1 MLVLRVLLYSFQKG
15 FLFIWNCSVH
25 HRFQKLLQRFTDSL
39 AFQACRC
46 QIPAVH
52 GQILQGKA
60 RLLRQKRIQGVHPFL
75 QADILPLCGG
85 ISCCDP
91 VGPVDQEQ
99 GAKICLSVLVQ
110 PAQQEGT
117 VGVDL
122 AVFRA
127 QRSVVMAHQRA
138 EAVPEGV
145 VQMQHFRGSAGDFFQ
160 GVEIQETF
168 EKDFRPLAEDERF
181 TPVMLILILDLYFCL
196 STITMVEETPEVQE
210 LAKLLKLKSSD
221 IVMVLDV
228 FQTCDPYLNREAS
241 VDSALL
247 LPCQQIWQRYGN
259 MEPHVLA
266 AYAEELK
273 EYFKS

>member
-1 MLVLRVLLYSFQKG
+1 MAKNTVWQDDYWLLLMQIYLHKPVGVKPLYSREMIDLSVELHIAPQILRSRMQQIATLETPRIERIWRTYADNPRKLARAVKLLREMKG
-15 FLFIWNCSVH
+15 F
-25 HRFQKLLQRFTDSL
+25 
-39 AFQACRC
+39 
-46 QIPAVH
+46 
-52 GQILQGKA
+52 
-60 RLLRQKRIQGVHPFL
+60 
-75 QADILPLCGG
+75 
-85 ISCCDP
+85 
-91 VGPVDQEQ
+91 
-99 GAKICLSVLVQ
+99 
-110 PAQQEGT
+110 
-117 VGVDL
+117 
-122 AVFRA
+122 
-127 QRSVVMAHQRA
+127 
-138 EAVPEGV
+138 
-145 VQMQHFRGSAGDFFQ
+145 GSAGDFFQ
-160 GVEIQETF
+160 GVEVQETF

-228 FQTCDPYLNREAS
+228 FLTCDPYLNREAS

-273 EYFKS
+273 EYFRS

>member
-1 MLVLRVLLYSFQKG
+1 MAKNTVWQDDYWLLLMQIYLHKPVGVKPLYSREIVDLSVELHIAPQILRSRMQQIATLETPRIERIWRTYADNPRKLARAVKLLREMKG
-15 FLFIWNCSVH
+15 F
-25 HRFQKLLQRFTDSL
+25 
-39 AFQACRC
+39 
-46 QIPAVH
+46 
-52 GQILQGKA
+52 
-60 RLLRQKRIQGVHPFL
+60 
-75 QADILPLCGG
+75 
-85 ISCCDP
+85 
-91 VGPVDQEQ
+91 
-99 GAKICLSVLVQ
+99 
-110 PAQQEGT
+110 
-117 VGVDL
+117 
-122 AVFRA
+122 
-127 QRSVVMAHQRA
+127 
-138 EAVPEGV
+138 
-145 VQMQHFRGSAGDFFQ
+145 GSAGDFFQ

>member
-1 MLVLRVLLYSFQKG
+1 MAKSTVWQDDYWLMLMQIYLHKPVGVKPLYSREMIDLSVELHIAPQILRSRMQQIATLETPRIERIWRTYADNPRKLARAVKLLREMKG
-15 FLFIWNCSVH
+15 F
-25 HRFQKLLQRFTDSL
+25 
-39 AFQACRC
+39 
-46 QIPAVH
+46 
-52 GQILQGKA
+52 
-60 RLLRQKRIQGVHPFL
+60 
-75 QADILPLCGG
+75 
-85 ISCCDP
+85 
-91 VGPVDQEQ
+91 
-99 GAKICLSVLVQ
+99 
-110 PAQQEGT
+110 
-117 VGVDL
+117 
-122 AVFRA
+122 
-127 QRSVVMAHQRA
+127 
-138 EAVPEGV
+138 
-145 VQMQHFRGSAGDFFQ
+145 GSAGDFFQ

-273 EYFKS
+273 EYFRS

>member
-1 MLVLRVLLYSFQKG
+1 LLMQIYLHKPVGVKPLYSREMVDLSVELHIAPQILRSRMQQIATLETPRIERIWRTYADNPRKLARAVKLLREMKG
-15 FLFIWNCSVH
+15 F
-25 HRFQKLLQRFTDSL
+25 
-39 AFQACRC
+39 
-46 QIPAVH
+46 
-52 GQILQGKA
+52 
-60 RLLRQKRIQGVHPFL
+60 
-75 QADILPLCGG
+75 
-85 ISCCDP
+85 
-91 VGPVDQEQ
+91 
-99 GAKICLSVLVQ
+99 
-110 PAQQEGT
+110 
-117 VGVDL
+117 
-122 AVFRA
+122 
-127 QRSVVMAHQRA
+127 
-138 EAVPEGV
+138 
-145 VQMQHFRGSAGDFFQ
+145 GSAGDFFQ
-160 GVEIQETF
+160 GVEVQETF

-273 EYFKS
+273 EYFRS

>member
-1 MLVLRVLLYSFQKG
+1 MAKNTVWQDDYWLLLMQIYLHKPVGVKPLYSHEMIDLSVELHIAPQILRSRMQQIATLETPRIERIWRTYADNPRKLARAVKLLREMKG
-15 FLFIWNCSVH
+15 F
-25 HRFQKLLQRFTDSL
+25 
-39 AFQACRC
+39 
-46 QIPAVH
+46 
-52 GQILQGKA
+52 
-60 RLLRQKRIQGVHPFL
+60 
-75 QADILPLCGG
+75 
-85 ISCCDP
+85 
-91 VGPVDQEQ
+91 
-99 GAKICLSVLVQ
+99 
-110 PAQQEGT
+110 
-117 VGVDL
+117 
-122 AVFRA
+122 
-127 QRSVVMAHQRA
+127 
-138 EAVPEGV
+138 
-145 VQMQHFRGSAGDFFQ
+145 GSAGDFFQ
-160 GVEIQETF
+160 GVEVQETF

-259 MEPHVLA
+259 VLA

-273 EYFKS
+273 EYFRS

>member
-1 MLVLRVLLYSFQKG
+1 MAKNTVWQDDYWLLLMQIYLHKPVGVKPLYSREMIDLSVELHIAPQILRSRMQQIATLETPRIERIWRTYADNPRKLARAVKLLREMKG
-15 FLFIWNCSVH
+15 F
-25 HRFQKLLQRFTDSL
+25 
-39 AFQACRC
+39 
-46 QIPAVH
+46 
-52 GQILQGKA
+52 
-60 RLLRQKRIQGVHPFL
+60 
-75 QADILPLCGG
+75 
-85 ISCCDP
+85 
-91 VGPVDQEQ
+91 
-99 GAKICLSVLVQ
+99 
-110 PAQQEGT
+110 
-117 VGVDL
+117 
-122 AVFRA
+122 
-127 QRSVVMAHQRA
+127 
-138 EAVPEGV
+138 
-145 VQMQHFRGSAGDFFQ
+145 GSAGDFFQ

>member
-1 MLVLRVLLYSFQKG
+1 MAKNTVWQDDYWLLLMQIYLHKPVGVKPLYSREIVDLSVELHIAPQILRSRMQQIATLETPRIERIWRTYADNPRKLARAVKLLREMKG
-15 FLFIWNCSVH
+15 F
-25 HRFQKLLQRFTDSL
+25 
-39 AFQACRC
+39 
-46 QIPAVH
+46 
-52 GQILQGKA
+52 
-60 RLLRQKRIQGVHPFL
+60 
-75 QADILPLCGG
+75 
-85 ISCCDP
+85 
-91 VGPVDQEQ
+91 
-99 GAKICLSVLVQ
+99 
-110 PAQQEGT
+110 
-117 VGVDL
+117 
-122 AVFRA
+122 
-127 QRSVVMAHQRA
+127 
-138 EAVPEGV
+138 
-145 VQMQHFRGSAGDFFQ
+145 GSAGDFFQ
-160 GVEIQETF
+160 GVEVQETF

>member
-1 MLVLRVLLYSFQKG
+1 MAKNTVWQDDYWLLLMQIYLHKPVDVKPLYSHEMIDLSVELHIAPQILRSRMQQIATLETPRIERIWRTYADNPRKLARAVKLLREMKG
-15 FLFIWNCSVH
+15 F
-25 HRFQKLLQRFTDSL
+25 
-39 AFQACRC
+39 
-46 QIPAVH
+46 
-52 GQILQGKA
+52 
-60 RLLRQKRIQGVHPFL
+60 
-75 QADILPLCGG
+75 
-85 ISCCDP
+85 
-91 VGPVDQEQ
+91 
-99 GAKICLSVLVQ
+99 
-110 PAQQEGT
+110 
-117 VGVDL
+117 
-122 AVFRA
+122 
-127 QRSVVMAHQRA
+127 
-138 EAVPEGV
+138 
-145 VQMQHFRGSAGDFFQ
+145 GSAGDFFQ
-160 GVEIQETF
+160 GVEVQETF

-241 VDSALL
+241 VDYALL

-273 EYFKS
+273 EFFKS

>member
-1 MLVLRVLLYSFQKG
+1 MAKSTVWQDDYWLMLMQIYLHKPVGVKPLYSHEMIDLSVELHIAPQILRSRMQQIATLETPRIERIWRTYADNPRKLARAVKLLREMKG
-15 FLFIWNCSVH
+15 F
-25 HRFQKLLQRFTDSL
+25 
-39 AFQACRC
+39 
-46 QIPAVH
+46 
-52 GQILQGKA
+52 
-60 RLLRQKRIQGVHPFL
+60 
-75 QADILPLCGG
+75 
-85 ISCCDP
+85 
-91 VGPVDQEQ
+91 
-99 GAKICLSVLVQ
+99 
-110 PAQQEGT
+110 
-117 VGVDL
+117 
-122 AVFRA
+122 
-127 QRSVVMAHQRA
+127 
-138 EAVPEGV
+138 
-145 VQMQHFRGSAGDFFQ
+145 GSAGDFFQ

-273 EYFKS
+273 EYFRS

>member
-1 MLVLRVLLYSFQKG
+1 MAKNTVWQDDYWLLLMQIYLQKPVGVKPLYSREMVDLSVELHIAPQILRSRMQQIATLETPRIERIWRTYADNPRKLARAVKLLREMKG
-15 FLFIWNCSVH
+15 F
-25 HRFQKLLQRFTDSL
+25 
-39 AFQACRC
+39 
-46 QIPAVH
+46 
-52 GQILQGKA
+52 
-60 RLLRQKRIQGVHPFL
+60 
-75 QADILPLCGG
+75 
-85 ISCCDP
+85 
-91 VGPVDQEQ
+91 
-99 GAKICLSVLVQ
+99 
-110 PAQQEGT
+110 
-117 VGVDL
+117 
-122 AVFRA
+122 
-127 QRSVVMAHQRA
+127 
-138 EAVPEGV
+138 
-145 VQMQHFRGSAGDFFQ
+145 GSAGDFFQ
-160 GVEIQETF
+160 GVEVQETF

-273 EYFKS
+273 EYFRS

>member
-1 MLVLRVLLYSFQKG
+1 MAKNTVWQDDYWLLLMQIYLHKPVGVKPLYSHEMIDLSVELHIAPQMLRSRMQQIATLETPRIERIWRTYADNPRKLARAVKLLREMKG
-15 FLFIWNCSVH
+15 F
-25 HRFQKLLQRFTDSL
+25 
-39 AFQACRC
+39 
-46 QIPAVH
+46 
-52 GQILQGKA
+52 
-60 RLLRQKRIQGVHPFL
+60 
-75 QADILPLCGG
+75 
-85 ISCCDP
+85 
-91 VGPVDQEQ
+91 
-99 GAKICLSVLVQ
+99 
-110 PAQQEGT
+110 
-117 VGVDL
+117 
-122 AVFRA
+122 
-127 QRSVVMAHQRA
+127 
-138 EAVPEGV
+138 
-145 VQMQHFRGSAGDFFQ
+145 GSAGDFFQ
-160 GVEIQETF
+160 GVEVQETF

>member
-1 MLVLRVLLYSFQKG
+1 MAKSTVWQDDYWLMLMQIYLHKPVGVKPLYSREMIDLSVELHIAPQILRSRMQQIATLETPRIERIWRTYADNPRKLARAVKLLREMKG
-15 FLFIWNCSVH
+15 F
-25 HRFQKLLQRFTDSL
+25 
-39 AFQACRC
+39 
-46 QIPAVH
+46 
-52 GQILQGKA
+52 
-60 RLLRQKRIQGVHPFL
+60 
-75 QADILPLCGG
+75 
-85 ISCCDP
+85 
-91 VGPVDQEQ
+91 
-99 GAKICLSVLVQ
+99 
-110 PAQQEGT
+110 
-117 VGVDL
+117 
-122 AVFRA
+122 
-127 QRSVVMAHQRA
+127 
-138 EAVPEGV
+138 
-145 VQMQHFRGSAGDFFQ
+145 GSAGDFFQ
-160 GVEIQETF
+160 GVEVQETF

-273 EYFKS
+273 EYFRS

>member
-1 MLVLRVLLYSFQKG
+1 MAKNTVWQDDYWLLLMQIYLHKPVGVKPLYSREMVDLSVELHIAPQILRSRMQQIATLETPRIERIWRTYADNPRKLARAVKLLREMKG
-15 FLFIWNCSVH
+15 F
-25 HRFQKLLQRFTDSL
+25 
-39 AFQACRC
+39 
-46 QIPAVH
+46 
-52 GQILQGKA
+52 
-60 RLLRQKRIQGVHPFL
+60 
-75 QADILPLCGG
+75 
-85 ISCCDP
+85 
-91 VGPVDQEQ
+91 
-99 GAKICLSVLVQ
+99 
-110 PAQQEGT
+110 
-117 VGVDL
+117 
-122 AVFRA
+122 
-127 QRSVVMAHQRA
+127 
-138 EAVPEGV
+138 
-145 VQMQHFRGSAGDFFQ
+145 GSAGDFFQ
-160 GVEIQETF
+160 GVEVQETF

-196 STITMVEETPEVQE
+196 STITMVEETSEVQE

>member
-1 MLVLRVLLYSFQKG
+1 MAKNTVWQDDYWLLLMQIYLHKPVGVKPLYSREMIDLSVELHIAPQILRSRMQQIATLETPRIERIWRTYADNPRKLARAVKLLREMKG
-15 FLFIWNCSVH
+15 F
-25 HRFQKLLQRFTDSL
+25 
-39 AFQACRC
+39 
-46 QIPAVH
+46 
-52 GQILQGKA
+52 
-60 RLLRQKRIQGVHPFL
+60 
-75 QADILPLCGG
+75 
-85 ISCCDP
+85 
-91 VGPVDQEQ
+91 
-99 GAKICLSVLVQ
+99 
-110 PAQQEGT
+110 
-117 VGVDL
+117 
-122 AVFRA
+122 
-127 QRSVVMAHQRA
+127 
-138 EAVPEGV
+138 
-145 VQMQHFRGSAGDFFQ
+145 GSAGDFFQ
-160 GVEIQETF
+160 GVEVQETF
-168 EKDFRPLAEDERF
+168 EKDFRPLAENERF

-196 STITMVEETPEVQE
+196 STITMVEETPEVLE

>member
-1 MLVLRVLLYSFQKG
+1 MAKNTVWQDDYWLLLMQIYLHKPVGVKPLYSREMVDLSVELHIAPQILRSRMQQIATLETPRIERIWRTYADNPRKLARAVKLLREMKG
-15 FLFIWNCSVH
+15 F
-25 HRFQKLLQRFTDSL
+25 
-39 AFQACRC
+39 
-46 QIPAVH
+46 
-52 GQILQGKA
+52 
-60 RLLRQKRIQGVHPFL
+60 
-75 QADILPLCGG
+75 
-85 ISCCDP
+85 
-91 VGPVDQEQ
+91 
-99 GAKICLSVLVQ
+99 
-110 PAQQEGT
+110 
-117 VGVDL
+117 
-122 AVFRA
+122 
-127 QRSVVMAHQRA
+127 
-138 EAVPEGV
+138 
-145 VQMQHFRGSAGDFFQ
+145 GSAGDFFQ
-160 GVEIQETF
+160 GVEVQETF

-181 TPVMLILILDLYFCL
+181 TPVMLILILDLYLCL

-273 EYFKS
+273 EYFRS

>member
-1 MLVLRVLLYSFQKG
+1 MAKNTVWQDDYWLLLMQIYLHKPVGVKPLYSREMVDLSVELHIAPQILRSRMQQIATLETPRIERIWRTYADNPRKLARAVKLLREMKG
-15 FLFIWNCSVH
+15 F
-25 HRFQKLLQRFTDSL
+25 
-39 AFQACRC
+39 
-46 QIPAVH
+46 
-52 GQILQGKA
+52 
-60 RLLRQKRIQGVHPFL
+60 
-75 QADILPLCGG
+75 
-85 ISCCDP
+85 
-91 VGPVDQEQ
+91 
-99 GAKICLSVLVQ
+99 
-110 PAQQEGT
+110 
-117 VGVDL
+117 
-122 AVFRA
+122 
-127 QRSVVMAHQRA
+127 
-138 EAVPEGV
+138 
-145 VQMQHFRGSAGDFFQ
+145 GSAGDFFQ

-210 LAKLLKLKSSD
+210 LAKLLKLKPAD

-273 EYFKS
+273 EYFRS

>member
-1 MLVLRVLLYSFQKG
+1 MAKSTVWQDDYWLMLMQIYLHKPVGVKPLYSREMIDLSVELHIAPQILRSRMQQIATLETPRIERIWRTYADNPRKLARAVKLLREMKG
-15 FLFIWNCSVH
+15 F
-25 HRFQKLLQRFTDSL
+25 
-39 AFQACRC
+39 
-46 QIPAVH
+46 
-52 GQILQGKA
+52 
-60 RLLRQKRIQGVHPFL
+60 
-75 QADILPLCGG
+75 
-85 ISCCDP
+85 
-91 VGPVDQEQ
+91 
-99 GAKICLSVLVQ
+99 
-110 PAQQEGT
+110 
-117 VGVDL
+117 
-122 AVFRA
+122 
-127 QRSVVMAHQRA
+127 
-138 EAVPEGV
+138 
-145 VQMQHFRGSAGDFFQ
+145 GSAGDFFQ
-160 GVEIQETF
+160 GVEVQETF

-247 LPCQQIWQRYGN
+247 LPWQQIWQRYGN

>member
-1 MLVLRVLLYSFQKG
+1 MAKNTVWQDDYWLLLMQIYLHKPVGVKPLYSREMIDLSVELHIAPQILRSRMQQIATLETPRIERIWRTYADNPRKLARAVKLLREMKG
-15 FLFIWNCSVH
+15 F
-25 HRFQKLLQRFTDSL
+25 
-39 AFQACRC
+39 
-46 QIPAVH
+46 
-52 GQILQGKA
+52 
-60 RLLRQKRIQGVHPFL
+60 
-75 QADILPLCGG
+75 
-85 ISCCDP
+85 
-91 VGPVDQEQ
+91 
-99 GAKICLSVLVQ
+99 
-110 PAQQEGT
+110 
-117 VGVDL
+117 
-122 AVFRA
+122 
-127 QRSVVMAHQRA
+127 
-138 EAVPEGV
+138 
-145 VQMQHFRGSAGDFFQ
+145 GSAGDFFQ
-160 GVEIQETF
+160 GVEVQETF

-210 LAKLLKLKSSD
+210 LAKLLKLKPAD

-273 EYFKS
+273 EYFRS